1 MKKKFL
7 NTSIKII
14 KNNNPKIDGV
24 KIEEIAYGLE
34 AVYLTVTKLVII
46 FLLAFLLGITK
57 EVLLLL
63 LSYNILRIN
72 AFGIHATKSIYCLI
86 SSMFFFVGG
95 VYVCNYL
102 YLPLVV
108 RIALGIICIICLFK
122 YAPAD
127 TEKRPIINKKKR
139 IRHKV
144 LSTCTGIAYLIL
156 IIIFDKDMISNYL
169 LIGMIESVIMIHPFI
184 YKIFKLSYDN
194 YKNYNYGV

>member
-14 KNNNPKIDGV
+14 KDNNPKIDEV

-34 AVYLTVTKLVII
+34 GIYLTITKLVII
-46 FLLAFLLGITK
+46 FLLAFLLGIVK

-63 LSYNILRIN
+63 ITYNIIRTN

-86 SSMFFFVGG
+86 CSIIFFVGG
-95 VYVCNYL
+95 VYICNYL
-102 YLPLVV
+102 YLPLWLKIVLSV
-108 RIALGIICIICLFK
+108 ICIICLFK

-144 LSTCTGIAYLIL
+144 ISTCSGIIYLIF
-156 IIIFDKDMISNYL
+156 IIIFNKNMISNYL